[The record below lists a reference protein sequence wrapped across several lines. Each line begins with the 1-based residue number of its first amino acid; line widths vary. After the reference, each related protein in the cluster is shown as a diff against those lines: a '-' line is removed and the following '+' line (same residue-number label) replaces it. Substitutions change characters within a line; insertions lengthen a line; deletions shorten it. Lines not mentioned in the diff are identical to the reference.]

1 MINITCLN
9 KQNGIFVD
17 DKINV
22 PRTCI
27 LKTFCDIFIKIWQG
41 VYFTGTLLCQC
52 VQKFG
57 GRGWRSYQS
66 SRGTASG
73 IRLVGVAEGIIISL
87 VGVAGRS
94 YQNSCGTASGIR

>member
-1 MINITCLN
+1 MHFEN
-9 KQNGIFVD
+9 IFV
-17 DKINV
+17 IY
-22 PRTCI
+22 
-27 LKTFCDIFIKIWQG
+27 FIKIWQG

-73 IRLVGVAEGIIISL
+73 IRLVGVTEGIIISL
-87 VGVAGRS
+87 VGVAGGATKAAVA
-94 YQNSCGTASGIR
+94 QHQVLD